1 MDAGGGVIRVV
12 LVDDEELVL
21 AAVAALLD
29 LEPDLEVVGQAV
41 DGRTGVRLALEHRP
55 DVVVVDQHMPG
66 LDGLGVTAELARTLP
81 TAAVV
86 VLTGRARA
94 SLLRPVLEAGAMG
107 FVPKGAPGAVL
118 ADVVRRVHRGDRY
131 VDPALAAEALTA
143 PPCPLSP
150 RELDVLRRAGD
161 GASTRSVARS
171 LHLSEGTVRNYLA
184 AIVTKLGVSGRD
196 EARRVAEE
204 HGWLDAR

>member
-1 MDAGGGVIRVV
+1 MIRVV

-21 AAVAALLD
+21 AALAALLT
-29 LEPDLEVVGQAV
+29 LEPDLDVVGQAV
-41 DGRTGVRLALEHRP
+41 DGRAGVRTALEHRP

-66 LDGLGVTAELARTLP
+66 LDGLGVTAELARSLP
-81 TAAVV
+81 GAAVV

-94 SLLRPVLEAGAMG
+94 SLLRPALEAGAMG
-107 FVPKGAPGAVL
+107 FVPKGAPGSVL

-131 VDPALAAEALTA
+131 VDPALAAEALSA

-150 RELDVLRRAGD
+150 RELDVLRRVGGD
-161 GASTRSVARS
+161 ASTRTVARS

-184 AIVTKLGVSGRD
+184 AIVTKLGVTGRG
-196 EARRVAEE
+196 EAYRVAEE
-204 HGWLDAR
+204 HGWFQAR

>member
-1 MDAGGGVIRVV
+1 MIRVV

-94 SLLRPVLEAGAMG
+94 SLLRPALEAGAMG

>member
-1 MDAGGGVIRVV
+1 MIRVV